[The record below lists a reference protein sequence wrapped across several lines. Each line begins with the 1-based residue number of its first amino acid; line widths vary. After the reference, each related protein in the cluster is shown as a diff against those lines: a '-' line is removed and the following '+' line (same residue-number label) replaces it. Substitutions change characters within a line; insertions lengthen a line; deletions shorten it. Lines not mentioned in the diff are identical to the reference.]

1 MLRKRAAFPSQIGR
15 VFSLAMI
22 EFIAKGVD
30 FMELGKQIYE
40 LRKKANLSQEQ
51 LAEKVGVSRQTISK
65 WELGETAPDIKQA
78 QSLSQI
84 FNISL
89 DELTGN
95 DTKGVIYEKVSNTER
110 LAGTVIRILK
120 ALGIF
125 FIAFVIVSVIIF
137 VISII
142 AFSNLR
148 EEVSFENNVEKVTFT
163 EVVGEETYTITIGS
177 DGYFEGIGMSD
188 EIKEDLMELIVVG
201 DLPKSEDN
209 IVDYF
214 IKLRE
219 GLPEKSP

>member
-1 MLRKRAAFPSQIGR
+1 
-15 VFSLAMI
+15 
-22 EFIAKGVD
+22 
-30 FMELGKQIYE
+30 MELGKQIYE

-65 WELGETAPDIKQA
+65 WELRETAPDIKQA
-78 QSLSQI
+78 QILSQI

-95 DTKGVIYEKVSNTER
+95 DTKEVIYEKVSNTEK
-110 LAGTVIRILK
+110 LAGLIIKIIKIWGIIIL
-120 ALGIF
+120 ACL
-125 FIAFVIVSVIIF
+125 
-137 VISII
+137 II
-142 AFSNLR
+142 AAVGIILFGNVR
-148 EEVSFENNVEKVTFT
+148 EEGSVEFENNVEKVTFT
-163 EVVGEETYTITIGS
+163 EVVGEETYIITIGS

-209 IVDYF
+209 ITDYF

-219 GLPEKSP
+219 ELTQSVP

>member
-1 MLRKRAAFPSQIGR
+1 M
-15 VFSLAMI
+15 
-22 EFIAKGVD
+22 EF
-30 FMELGKQIYE
+30 ENRLYE
-40 LRKKANLSQEQ
+40 LRKQKGLSQEE
-51 LAEKVGVSRQTISK
+51 LASRLDVTRQTVSK

-78 QSLSQI
+78 QILSQI

-120 ALGIF
+120 TLGIF

-188 EIKEDLMELIVVG
+188 EIKEELMELIVVG
-201 DLPKSEDN
+201 DLPTSEDN
-209 IVDYF
+209 ITDYF

-219 GLPEKSP
+219 GTQQETP

>member
-1 MLRKRAAFPSQIGR
+1 M
-15 VFSLAMI
+15 V
-22 EFIAKGVD
+22 KGGER
-30 FMELGKQIYE
+30 MELGKQIYE

-78 QSLSQI
+78 QILSQI

-95 DTKGVIYEKVSNTER
+95 DTKEVIYEKVSNTEK
-110 LAGTVIRILK
+110 LASLIIKIIKIWGIIIL
-120 ALGIF
+120 ACL
-125 FIAFVIVSVIIF
+125 
-137 VISII
+137 II
-142 AFSNLR
+142 AVVGIILFGYVR
-148 EEVSFENNVEKVTFT
+148 EEGSVEFENNVEKVTFT
-163 EVVGEETYTITIGS
+163 EVVGEETYIITIAS

-209 IVDYF
+209 ITDYF

-219 GLPEKSP
+219 ELTQSVP

>member
-1 MLRKRAAFPSQIGR
+1 
-15 VFSLAMI
+15 
-22 EFIAKGVD
+22 
-30 FMELGKQIYE
+30 MELGKQIYE

-78 QSLSQI
+78 QILSQI

-95 DTKGVIYEKVSNTER
+95 DTKEVIYEKVSNTEK
-110 LAGTVIRILK
+110 LAGLIIKRIRIW
-120 ALGIF
+120 GI
-125 FIAFVIVSVIIF
+125 IILACL
-137 VISII
+137 II
-142 AFSNLR
+142 AVVGIILFGNVR
-148 EEVSFENNVEKVTFT
+148 EEGSVEFENNVEKVTFT
-163 EVVGEETYTITIGS
+163 EVVGEETYIIAIGS

-209 IVDYF
+209 ITDYF

-219 GLPEKSP
+219 ELTQSVP

>member
-78 QSLSQI
+78 QVLSQV
-84 FNISL
+84 FSVSL

-95 DTKGVIYEKVSNTER
+95 DTKEVIYKKVSNTEK
-110 LAGTVIRILK
+110 LAGLIIKVIKIWGIIIL
-120 ALGIF
+120 ACLIVAVVGIVLF
-125 FIAFVIVSVIIF
+125 GFVRGEGSV
-137 VISII
+137 
-142 AFSNLR
+142 
-148 EEVSFENNVEKVTFT
+148 EFENNVEKVTFT
-163 EVVGEETYTITIGS
+163 EVVGEESYIITIGS

-188 EIKEDLMELIVVG
+188 EIKEELMELIVVG
-201 DLPKSEDN
+201 DLPTSEDN
-209 IVDYF
+209 ITDYF

-219 GLPEKSP
+219 GTQQETP

>member
-78 QSLSQI
+78 QVLSQV
-84 FNISL
+84 FSVSL

-95 DTKGVIYEKVSNTER
+95 DTKEVIYKKVSNTEK
-110 LAGTVIRILK
+110 LAGLIIKVIKIWGIIIL
-120 ALGIF
+120 ACLIVAVVGIVLF
-125 FIAFVIVSVIIF
+125 GFVRGEGSV
-137 VISII
+137 
-142 AFSNLR
+142 
-148 EEVSFENNVEKVTFT
+148 EFENNVEKVTFT
-163 EVVGEETYTITIGS
+163 EVVGEETYIITIGS

-188 EIKEDLMELIVVG
+188 EIKEELMELIVVG
-201 DLPKSEDN
+201 DLPTSEDN
-209 IVDYF
+209 ITDYF